1 MKYSD
6 KLANHVVRFIN
17 KCTKWMNIFSLSIYL
32 FYLFIKNKLEN
43 IIISRKKFFEKNKN
57 SFNTLIVKNK
67 KTYSGCGDY

>member
-17 KCTKWMNIFSLSIYL
+17 KCTKWMKNFSLSIYL

-43 IIISRKKFFEKNKN
+43 IIISTKKF
-57 SFNTLIVKNK
+57 
-67 KTYSGCGDY
+67 